1 MSISNT
7 PNPYELPP
15 GLPVPKDDGACDH
28 LLGISAPDVTLQ
40 GTDGQSWNLSQI
52 TQATTIIYVYPATG
66 IPGQDPLP
74 EWDLIPGAP
83 GCTLQ
88 SLSFRD
94 FYNEFASRNIT
105 VFGVS
110 AQSID
115 EQKEFFQRTTI
126 PFVLLNDPQFLLH
139 RLLFLPTFEAY
150 GKMFYRRLMLLFQNG
165 YVSKYFY
172 PVFPPNKSAEIVLAW
187 LRQTT

>member
-28 LLGISAPDVTLQ
+28 LLGTPAPDVTLQ
-40 GTDGQSWNLSQI
+40 GTNGQSWNLNQI
-52 TQATTIIYVYPATG
+52 TQTTAVVYVYPATG
-66 IPGQDPLP
+66 VPGQDPIP

-94 FYNEFASRNIT
+94 HYEEFASRNIT
-105 VFGVS
+105 VFGLS
-110 AQSID
+110 AQPID
-115 EQKEFFQRTTI
+115 EQKEFVQRTAI
-126 PFVLLNDPQFLLH
+126 PFVLLSDPEFLLCK
-139 RLLFLPTFEAY
+139 LLFLPTFESH
-150 GKMFYRRLMLLFQNG
+150 GKTFYRRLALLFQEG
-165 YVSKYFY
+165 CVSQYFY
-172 PVFPPNKSAEIVLAW
+172 PIFPPNKSAEIVLAW
-187 LRQTT
+187 LKKTT